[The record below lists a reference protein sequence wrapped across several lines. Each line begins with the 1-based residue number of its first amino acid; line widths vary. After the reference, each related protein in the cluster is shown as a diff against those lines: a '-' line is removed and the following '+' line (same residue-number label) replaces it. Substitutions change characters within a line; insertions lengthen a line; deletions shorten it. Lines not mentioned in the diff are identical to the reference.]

1 MMYFMHNL
9 IAHELA
15 ERQSYENRL
24 RKVQLQLADHDDEA
38 LYAELAYL
46 KQKIDVTD
54 EWLALLSP
62 DQHFIIRQRLICGKP
77 WSSIE
82 REYRQ
87 RFSEPLEV
95 SIDDLFLHHEAG
107 IEKIVRFLISEGV
120 SSTRIDGDGQ

>member
-1 MMYFMHNL
+1 MMYFMHNQ

-24 RKVQLQLADHDDEA
+24 RKVQLQLADHDDET

-46 KQKIDVTD
+46 EQKIGVTD
-54 EWLALLSP
+54 EWLAFLSP
-62 DQHFIIRQRLICGKP
+62 DQHFIIRQRLVCGKP

-87 RFSEPLEV
+87 CFSGSLEV
-95 SIDDLFLHHEAG
+95 SIDELFRHHEAG
-107 IEKIVRFLISEGV
+107 IEKIVRFLISEGI
-120 SSTRIDGDGQ
+120 SSTRLDGDGQ